1 MAEPHTLLYD
11 QALPADAVP
20 PELALSLVIPV
31 FNEAGSLPVLFARLA
46 EVLAAGP
53 ARYAESYEVVLVD
66 DGSTDESF
74 RLCAEQQRR
83 DEHLKVVRFRRN
95 FGKTAA
101 LRAGFSLSHGR
112 YVVTLDADV
121 QEDPADMFG
130 MLDQLDTGYDLVSG
144 WREQR
149 NDPLTKTLPSRIFN
163 SVVGLA
169 TGLSLRDF
177 NCGFKAYRREV
188 VDNLRLYGE
197 LHRFIPVLAHQQG
210 FRVTELPVHHQARRF
225 GKSKFGAGRLVSGYL
240 DLIQVLFLVS
250 FLRRPF
256 RLFGFIGSLLVGLG
270 TLALGYL
277 TVLWFLGDRPIG
289 NRPLLT
295 LGMLLV
301 LVGLQFFS
309 TGLIAEMLRN
319 LNYRPGDDYS
329 IAEIAGLPKD
339 TR

>member
-1 MAEPHTLLYD
+1 MAEPKTLLYD
-11 QALPADAVP
+11 PAPLTDAAP
-20 PELALSLVIPV
+20 PELALSLVIPLY
-31 FNEAGSLPVLFARLA
+31 NEAGSLPGLFARLA
-46 EVLAAGP
+46 EVMAAAP
-53 ARYAESYEVVLVD
+53 ARYGESYELVLVD
-66 DGSTDESF
+66 DGSTDDSF
-74 RLCAEQQRR
+74 RLCAEQQRLNPR
-83 DEHLKVVRFRRN
+83 LRVVRFRRN

-101 LRAGFSLSHGR
+101 LQAGFSLSRGR

-121 QEDPADMFG
+121 QEDPADMFR
-130 MLDQLDTGYDLVSG
+130 MLDQLDAGFDLVSG

-163 SVVGLA
+163 SVVALV

-188 VDNLRLYGE
+188 LDNLRLYGE
-197 LHRFIPVLAHQQG
+197 LHRFIPVLAYQQG
-210 FRVTELPVHHQARRF
+210 FRVTEVPVHHQARRF
-225 GKSKFGAGRLVSGYL
+225 GKSKFGAGRLVNGYL

-256 RLFGFIGSLLVGLG
+256 RLFGFIGSLLIGLG

-301 LVGLQFFS
+301 VVGLQFFS

-319 LNYRPGDDYS
+319 MNYRPGDDYS
-329 IAEIAGLPKD
+329 IAEVTGSPKD
-339 TR
+339 SP